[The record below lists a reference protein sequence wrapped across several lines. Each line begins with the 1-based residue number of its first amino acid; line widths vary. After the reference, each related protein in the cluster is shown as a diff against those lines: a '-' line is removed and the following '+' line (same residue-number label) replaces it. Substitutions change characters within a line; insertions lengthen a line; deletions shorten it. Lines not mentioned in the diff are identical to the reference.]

1 MTQRRSLVEGLSNT
15 PEVKSLEKEFVFGE
29 KAADKNEDSAPRLDE
44 AKVSSEEVMPQYR
57 GRVPLTTRCRPELA
71 SAVKRASLERQLQ
84 GVEPSRI
91 QDIIEQALERWLDA
105 NRG

>member
-29 KAADKNEDSAPRLDE
+29 KSAEKDEDTELRLDE
-44 AKVSSEEVMPQYR
+44 PKASSEEVMPQYR

-71 SAVKRASLERQLQ
+71 SAIKRASLERQLQ

-91 QDIIEQALERWLDA
+91 QDIIEQALERWLEA